1 MPIDERA
8 LISPFRSGL
17 ACACPRC
24 GKGKLYSG
32 LLDVAE
38 SCGDCGLDYAGH
50 DAGDGPAV
58 FVILLLGFV
67 MVGCALWLEFTFAP
81 PLWVHAA
88 IWFPFIIVAS
98 VGLLRVFKAT
108 LIALQFRH
116 QAGEGRRE

>member
-1 MPIDERA
+1 MPVDGQTEF
-8 LISPFRSGL
+8 SPFRTGL

-38 SCGDCGLDYAGH
+38 KCNACDLDYAGH

-58 FVILLLGFV
+58 FVILILGFV
-67 MVGCALWLEFTFAP
+67 MVGLAAWLEFTFQP
-81 PLWVHAA
+81 PLWVHVAV
-88 IWFPFIIVAS
+88 WFPFIIIS
-98 VGLLRVFKAT
+98 SIGLLRIVKSL

-116 QAGEGRRE
+116 QAGEGRVE